1 MNLLN
6 IYSLSTAIFFHNLW
20 ISNERK
26 CNSCW
31 ARNPSVYSLCPSF
44 PSSSFSLG
52 RRDGRD
58 NKRRICYE
66 EPNGLTVRPWAPFL
80 LSLWCSWVT
89 DRWPLI
95 RVPSCLLWSA
105 HQEHEL
111 GDHRPLLPDHSC
123 PGGSITVRNTR
134 QILHGRC
141 VDDSVLRLWAA
152 ALIRILL

>member
-89 DRWPLI
+89 DRWQPLSVPGA
-95 RVPSCLLWSA
+95 RVIVWMACRYKRASHYTITRWGCQENMEKGSNCRGLLLCGGCPS
-105 HQEHEL
+105 
-111 GDHRPLLPDHSC
+111 HRKHITI
-123 PGGSITVRNTR
+123 GSSST
-134 QILHGRC
+134 
-141 VDDSVLRLWAA
+141 
-152 ALIRILL
+152 